1 MVADVHNDLSED
13 LNTFLREGYLIADF
27 YDDELMNLVETLV
40 HEKVSTVGRELKIKA
55 PHSDWDLADYHK
67 TLGSDQEV
75 HGQLMAAPNRYIT
88 LPTSLLAASESSP
101 IKNFFNYFWG
111 GAKPLVTHW
120 QGPNGELRPDNA
132 CGFRIVRPGP
142 GDITGAHVDTYYG
155 YGESADDA
163 ANALSNRVE
172 KAIHGLDL
180 ITAWVPVVGFDE
192 RYSLR
197 FAPRSHAINHPVG
210 AFKHNPE
217 FITRASTPEYEAKFD
232 FIRPSLKRGQ
242 AIIFHPNLL
251 HGGSSNLG
259 DTTRVSLEIRF
270 RNPSLAPA
278 A

>member
-1 MVADVHNDLSED
+1 MNDVQSGLSEN
-13 LNTFLREGYLIADF
+13 LNTFLREGYLITQF
-27 YDDELMNLVETLV
+27 YDDGLMNIAETLV
-40 HEKVSTVGRELKIKA
+40 HDKVGRVGKELGIET
-55 PHSDWDLADYHK
+55 PDSDWELANYHK
-67 TLGSDQEV
+67 FLGTDQNI

-88 LPTSLLAASESSP
+88 LPDSLLAPSELSP
-101 IKNFFNYFWG
+101 IKDFFDYFWSG
-111 GAKPLVTHW
+111 EKPLVTHW
-120 QGPNGELRPDNA
+120 QGPNGELLPDNA
-132 CGFRIVRPGP
+132 CGFRVVRPGS

-163 ANALSNRVE
+163 ANALSSRVE

-197 FAPRSHAINHPVG
+197 FAPRSHAINHPVS
-210 AFKHNPE
+210 AFKHNPD
-217 FITRASTPEYEAKFD
+217 FITRASTSEYESKFD

-251 HGGSSNLG
+251 HGGSANLG
-259 DTTRVSLEIRF
+259 NTTRVSLEIRF